1 MCVIMYLFQVNGH
14 MDYMK
19 KMPTVLEAVGIK
31 TKDVHNVFIPHSDSG
46 YSTKTTN
53 SCVNDGMIT

>member
-1 MCVIMYLFQVNGH
+1 MYLFQVNGH

-31 TKDVHNVFIPHSDSG
+31 TKDIRNVFIPHSDSG
-46 YSTKTTN
+46 YSTKTTT